1 MQGNDISV
9 SLKKMIII
17 KKMILNLRVNPEV
30 KITNRA
36 FNDITEIYKYISNH
50 LESPENAL

>member
-1 MQGNDISV
+1 
-9 SLKKMIII
+9 MITI

-36 FNDITEIYKYISNH
+36 FNDMSEIYKYISNH